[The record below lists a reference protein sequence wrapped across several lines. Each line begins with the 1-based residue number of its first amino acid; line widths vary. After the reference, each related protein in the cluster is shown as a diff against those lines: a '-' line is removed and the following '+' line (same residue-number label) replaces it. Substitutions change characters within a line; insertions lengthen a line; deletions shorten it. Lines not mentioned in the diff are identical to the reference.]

1 MRSDNL
7 IKNLLKAAAIVE
19 CAYFALTMLLCTA
32 ADMLTSG
39 DIGHFFGGYDFH
51 NDVRL
56 GFPLPCAVQAV
67 LLAGFFFV
75 VWYVLHNSV
84 QPQKYNG
91 ASGILIIVLY
101 FFGGVSSTVVNLIV
115 NRFYAQSYGA
125 GYFSKYAIFSGNLLT
140 PVRVLHS
147 AAVILLFVAFGME
160 WYRAALIRE
169 QSQNAAAAA
178 LDRG

>member
-39 DIGHFFGGYDFH
+39 DIGRFIGGYG
-51 NDVRL
+51 NDEVRL
-56 GFPLPCAVQAV
+56 GFPVPCAVQAV

-101 FFGGVSSTVVNLIV
+101 FFGGVSTTVMNLFI
-115 NRFYAQSYGA
+115 NRIYARSYGA
-125 GYFSKYAIFSGNLLT
+125 MYYSKFAIFSGNLLT

-178 LDRG
+178 NRG